1 MSIVWKILDT
11 LSDLDSLA
19 PSWQLSHRNSGN
31 RLTRRTRNM
40 KDVDKS
46 GNLQKANDLIG
57 GVNERKQALSP
68 HELSG
73 TCKQKRQTRRVDK
86 AHSLAIDDN
95 ATHAPVDQIIQP
107 SAQHGHRGDV
117 DITRWRQNRY
127 VIPLIHTTM
136 VPQKSSLDAY
146 VSPTVRIQPAQRRL

>member
-11 LSDLDSLA
+11 LSDLDALA

-57 GVNERKQALSP
+57 GVNERKQP
-68 HELSG
+68 
-73 TCKQKRQTRRVDK
+73 
-86 AHSLAIDDN
+86 LA
-95 ATHAPVDQIIQP
+95 
-107 SAQHGHRGDV
+107 S
-117 DITRWRQNRY
+117 
-127 VIPLIHTTM
+127 
-136 VPQKSSLDAY
+136 
-146 VSPTVRIQPAQRRL
+146 

>member
-1 MSIVWKILDT
+1 MVIGITQRLPRRQRDIVALVAAQRKRFKEFGDAMSIVWKILDT
-11 LSDLDSLA
+11 LSDLDALA

-68 HELSG
+68 
-73 TCKQKRQTRRVDK
+73 Q
-86 AHSLAIDDN
+86 
-95 ATHAPVDQIIQP
+95 
-107 SAQHGHRGDV
+107 
-117 DITRWRQNRY
+117 
-127 VIPLIHTTM
+127 
-136 VPQKSSLDAY
+136 
-146 VSPTVRIQPAQRRL
+146 

>member
-11 LSDLDSLA
+11 LTDLDALTPA
-19 PSWQLSHRNSGN
+19 RQLPHRNGGN
-31 RLTRRTRNM
+31 RLPCRTRNM
-40 KDVDKS
+40 QDVDKS
-46 GNLQKANDLIG
+46 GNLQKANNLIG
-57 GVNERKQALSP
+57 GVNKRKQALSP

-86 AHSLAIDDN
+86 AHGLAIDDN

-136 VPQKSSLDAY
+136 VPQKSPLDAF
-146 VSPTVRIQPAQRRL
+146 VFPTVRIQPAQRRL